1 MMAIEENLPASED
14 VNQAVDR
21 HKLLRLTKYRSLGF
35 LIMFLFIVIMTLI
48 LAEEP
53 MYFFNFLE
61 PDPNIPLSSQFFRL
75 CFYLFI
81 ILTFIYQLIFSIYY
95 NKKIHKHELVS
106 DEDFTKFKKRYSWFD
121 LLNVVPVFIVFIIV
135 INGFF
140 LGFAYVE
147 GPSMNPAF
155 YQGDFVVINH
165 ATSNYDEGDVIIIQ
179 RQDKL
184 IKRIVGVPGDL
195 LTVNTNGVFLNGS
208 LIETIIDP
216 DVFSPY
222 SVIIPGG
229 YYFVMGDNR
238 GDSTDSRRFGLVS
251 ADTIL
256 GKVIYP
262 VTSLD

>member
-1 MMAIEENLPASED
+1 MEKNAPVVDD
-14 VNQAVDR
+14 VLQAVDR
-21 HKLLRLTKYRSLGF
+21 NKLLRLTKYRSLGF
-35 LIMFLFIVIMTLI
+35 WIMFLFIIVMTLI
-48 LAEEP
+48 LANEP
-53 MYFFNFLE
+53 LYFFNFLE

-81 ILTFIYQLIFSIYY
+81 ILTFIYQLTFSIYY
-95 NKKIHKHELVS
+95 IKKINSNEVVS
-106 DEDFTKFKKRYSWFD
+106 DEDFTKFKKRYAWFD

-147 GPSMNPAF
+147 GPSMIPAF
-155 YQGDFVVINH
+155 HEGDFVVINH
-165 ATSNYDEGDVIIIQ
+165 ATSNFDVGDVIIIQ

-184 IKRIVGVPGDL
+184 IKRIVAVPGDML
-195 LTVNTNGVFLNGS
+195 AVNTSGVFLNGS

-216 DVFSPY
+216 DTFSPY
-222 SVIIPGG
+222 SGIIPAG

-238 GDSTDSRRFGLVS
+238 GDSTDSRIFGLVPV
-251 ADTIL
+251 DTVL

-262 VTSLD
+262 ITSLD